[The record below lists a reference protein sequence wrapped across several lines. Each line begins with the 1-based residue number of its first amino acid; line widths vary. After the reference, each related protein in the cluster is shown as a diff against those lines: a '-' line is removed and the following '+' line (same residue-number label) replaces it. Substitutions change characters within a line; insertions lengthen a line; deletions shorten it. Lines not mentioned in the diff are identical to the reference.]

1 MDRFLFAGGF
11 KRRVLVIDDE
21 FINRE
26 LLGNMLAEHYEVVY
40 AENGQEALEKLQGD
54 ESDISLIL
62 LDLLMPVM
70 DGFTFIEKIQE
81 NEILK
86 RIPIIVM
93 TSEKEAEVKSIKLG
107 AADFITKPYDMPEV
121 ILARCERI
129 IHLSEDNIIIKST
142 EKDHVTGLFT
152 RDYFFE
158 YIKRIEAHRKA
169 PADVLVFNID
179 RFHLVNEM
187 YGRTVGNTVLMR
199 VADTL
204 GEVLKDIAIIACRP
218 EADTFYVYC
227 DHIEDYSPLINEIQ
241 DKFINSSGSAK
252 IRLRSGIYLNADAET
267 DIEIRFD
274 RAKTACDKIRG
285 DFTASVSY
293 YSKDLH
299 LRSIYQERLIK
310 DIDQAIENG
319 DLKVYFQPKYD
330 ITDVKPKLRSAEALI
345 RWVHPE
351 LGIVHPGDFIPL
363 FESNGLIQKVDNYV
377 WSKAA
382 QQIKEWKEKFGRSI
396 SVSVNVS
403 RIDIFDPA
411 LKEKLRKII
420 ESNGLDEKELML
432 EITESAY
439 ADNAGSLT
447 EVTNSLRESG
457 FKIEMDDF
465 GAGYSSLNM
474 ITTIPIDVLKLDM
487 GFVRKMEENDKNL
500 KLVEI
505 ILDIAKFLDVPVVA
519 EGVETKAQLDMLKC
533 MGCQIIQGYYFSK
546 PVPADEFE
554 KFIVQENG

>member
-1 MDRFLFAGGF
+1 MDFKNAGIY
-11 KRRVLVIDDE
+11 KRRVLIVDDE

-26 LLGNMLAEHYEVVY
+26 ILGNILGNVY
-40 AENGQEALEKLQGD
+40 DVDFAENGQEAWDKLQG
-54 ESDISLIL
+54 ENSDFSLIL

-70 DGFTFIEKIQE
+70 DGFGFISKIQE

-129 IHLSEDNIIIKST
+129 IQLSEDNTIIKST
-142 EKDHVTGLFT
+142 EKDAVTGLYT

-158 YIKRIEAHRKA
+158 YIRQIEAHRKA
-169 PADVLVFNID
+169 PVDVLVFNID
-179 RFHLVNEM
+179 HFHLVNEM

-199 VADTL
+199 VADTIC
-204 GEVLKDIAIIACRP
+204 EVLDDSALIACRP

-227 DHIEDYSPLINEIQ
+227 DHIEDYSPLISEIQ
-241 DKFINSSGSAK
+241 EKIVDSSGSSK
-252 IRLRSGIYLNADAET
+252 IRLRSGIYLNADADAE
-267 DIEIRFD
+267 IENRFD

-285 DFTASVSY
+285 DYTTAVSY

-310 DIDQAIENG
+310 DIDQAIADE

-330 ITDVKPKLRSAEALI
+330 ITGITPKLRSAEALI
-345 RWVHPE
+345 RWEHPE
-351 LGIVHPGDFIPL
+351 FGMVSPGDFIPL

-382 QQIKEWKEKFGRSI
+382 KQIREWKDKFGY
-396 SVSVNVS
+396 SVAISVNVS
-403 RIDIFDPA
+403 RIDIFDPS
-411 LKEKLRKII
+411 LEEKLRRII
-420 ESNGLDEKELML
+420 DINGLDESELML

-447 EVTNSLRESG
+447 DVTNSLRSSG

-465 GAGYSSLNM
+465 GSGYSSLNM

-487 GFVRKMEENDKNL
+487 SFIRKMEEDEKSL

-505 ILDIAKFLDVPVVA
+505 ILDIAKFLGVPVVA
-519 EGVETKAQLDMLKC
+519 EGVENKAQHDMLKC
-533 MGCQIIQGYYFSK
+533 MGCQVIQGYYFSK
-546 PVPADEFE
+546 PVPAEEFE
-554 KFIVQENG
+554 KFIEKEIG

>member
-1 MDRFLFAGGF
+1 MDRFLTVSGF
-11 KRRVLVIDDE
+11 KRRVLIVDDE

-26 LLGNMLAEHYEVVY
+26 LLGNMLSDHYDVVY
-40 AENGQEALEKLQGD
+40 AENGMEALEILQGNNAD
-54 ESDISLIL
+54 FSLIL

-70 DGFTFIEKIQE
+70 DGFSFIEKIQE

-152 RDYFFE
+152 REYFFE
-158 YIKRIEAHRKA
+158 YIKQIEAHRKA

-199 VADTL
+199 VADALT
-204 GEVLKDIAIIACRP
+204 EVLQDNMVIACRT

-227 DHIEDYSPLINEIQ
+227 DHIEDYSPLITAIQ
-241 DKFINSSGSAK
+241 EKIVNSLGSAK
-252 IRLRSGIYLNADAET
+252 IRLRSGIYLNADAENE
-267 DIEIRFD
+267 IEIRFD

-285 DFTASVSY
+285 DYTTSVSF

-310 DIDQAIENG
+310 DIDHAIENG

-330 ITDVKPKLRSAEALI
+330 ITDIKPRLRSAEALI

-351 LGIVHPGDFIPL
+351 LGMVHPGDFIPL

-411 LKEKLRKII
+411 LKDKLRRII

-487 GFVRKMEENDKNL
+487 GFVRKMEEDDKSL